1 MSVPMPLVDRK
12 SQLEVSGQH
21 SLLQA
26 AVPSVGDSA
35 DKIPSPQ
42 PSPFTLVSTKH
53 SCFSS
58 GMDLKKVIV
67 SCCFLHIFKI
77 AFRIDLT

>member
-12 SQLEVSGQH
+12 LQLEVSGQH

-35 DKIPSPQ
+35 DKVPSPQ
-42 PSPFTLVSTKH
+42 
-53 SCFSS
+53 
-58 GMDLKKVIV
+58 
-67 SCCFLHIFKI
+67 
-77 AFRIDLT
+77 